1 MTVTP
6 PSGAERLKHIDALRG
21 FALAAVLLV
30 NLRDLSLYG
39 FLSDEARATL
49 PTAPWDNVLNFILA
63 ALIEHKA
70 ITIFTLLFGI
80 SFALQLRRR
89 VLSSGFP
96 IFYVRRLLV
105 LLIIG
110 VVHGIF
116 WFGDVLRYYALMGFV
131 LLPAR
136 RLRPRTMA
144 GIGLVIALFPWNVF
158 QQLSDFFN
166 RNALPADQIAASTLA
181 SFSSSSLS
189 EMFRANLCY
198 DWSIRLTEWS
208 FPLAVLGRLLIGA
221 AIGQSEA
228 LVKPKENARV
238 WWRLLMVTMPIGIAL
253 TMPGSINNAATVSPI
268 FGQTIRGAA
277 SLSLGLAYVAIFL
290 LLFRSPLWQR
300 WMSPLIAVGRMALTN
315 YLLQTLIAIILFYG
329 VGLGIG
335 PRFGLIGTLPFFVAI
350 FIIQVALSRW
360 WLARFYFGPVE
371 WMWRCLSYGSLIPMR
386 KNLQTI

>member
-1 MTVTP
+1 LTVTP

-39 FLSDEARATL
+39 FLSDEARAAL
-49 PTAPWDNVLNFILA
+49 PTAHWDNVLNFILA

-80 SFALQLRRR
+80 SFALRLRRH

-116 WFGDVLRYYALMGFV
+116 WFGDVLRYYAMMGFF

-144 GIGLVIALFPWNVF
+144 GIGLVIALFPWSVF
-158 QQLSDFFN
+158 QQLNDSFI
-166 RNALPADQIAASTLA
+166 RNALPPDQVMASTLA

-189 EMFRANLCY
+189 EMVRANFYY

-208 FPLAVLGRLLIGA
+208 FPLAILGRLLIGA
-221 AIGQSEA
+221 ALGQSEA
-228 LVKPKENARV
+228 LVKPNENARI

-253 TMPGSINNAATVSPI
+253 TMPDSINNAAIVSPI

-277 SLSLGLAYVAIFL
+277 SLSLGLAYIAIFL

-335 PRFGLIGTLPFFVAI
+335 PRFGLIGALPFFVAI
-350 FIIQVALSRW
+350 FIVQVAFSRW

-371 WMWRCLSYGSLIPMR
+371 WLWRCLTYSSLIPMR

>member
-1 MTVTP
+1 
-6 PSGAERLKHIDALRG
+6 
-21 FALAAVLLV
+21 
-30 NLRDLSLYG
+30 
-39 FLSDEARATL
+39 
-49 PTAPWDNVLNFILA
+49 
-63 ALIEHKA
+63 
-70 ITIFTLLFGI
+70 
-80 SFALQLRRR
+80 
-89 VLSSGFP
+89 
-96 IFYVRRLLV
+96 
-105 LLIIG
+105 
-110 VVHGIF
+110 
-116 WFGDVLRYYALMGFV
+116 
-131 LLPAR
+131 
-136 RLRPRTMA
+136 
-144 GIGLVIALFPWNVF
+144 
-158 QQLSDFFN
+158 
-166 RNALPADQIAASTLA
+166 
-181 SFSSSSLS
+181 
-189 EMFRANLCY
+189 
-198 DWSIRLTEWS
+198 
-208 FPLAVLGRLLIGA
+208 LIGA

>member
-6 PSGAERLKHIDALRG
+6 PSGPERLEHIDALRG

-39 FLSDEARATL
+39 FLSDKARAAL
-49 PTAPWDNVLNFILA
+49 PTAHWDYIFGSILA
-63 ALIEHKA
+63 AVIEHKA

-80 SFALQLRRR
+80 SFALQLRR
-89 VLSSGFP
+89 VAVGSGFP
-96 IFYVRRLLV
+96 IFYIRRLLV

-116 WFGDVLRYYALMGFV
+116 WFGDVLRYYAVMGFF

-136 RLRPRTMA
+136 RLRPLTMVV
-144 GIGLVIALFPWNVF
+144 IGLVIALFPWTLF
-158 QQLSDFFN
+158 YQLNDFFN
-166 RNALPADQIAASTLA
+166 RNALPSDQIAASALTT
-181 SFSSSSLS
+181 FGGSSLS
-189 EMFRANLCY
+189 EMVTGNVSY
-198 DWSIRLTEWS
+198 DWSIRLTKWS
-208 FPLAVLGRLLIGA
+208 FPLAVLGRLFIGA
-221 AIGQSEA
+221 AIGRSDA
-228 LVKPKENARV
+228 LVEPKEHIRV
-238 WWRLLMVTMPIGIAL
+238 WLWILMVTMPIGVGLTLFASLNADRTVPLAL
-253 TMPGSINNAATVSPI
+253 GPV
-268 FGQTIRGAA
+268 IRGAA
-277 SLSLGLAYVAIFL
+277 SLSLGLAYIAIFI
-290 LLFRSPLWQR
+290 LLFHLPLWRR

-315 YLLQTLIAIILFYG
+315 YLLQTFVAIILFYG
-329 VGLGIG
+329 VGFGIG

-350 FIIQVALSRW
+350 FVIQIALSRW